1 VTGEVSPAGQ
11 PGDGR
16 PELRASHA
24 DRDRVVEQLR
34 VAAGDGRLT
43 AEELDERLEVALTA
57 RTYRELAV
65 LTADLPPAGVNSA
78 AVRKPKDVLRMEH
91 RGGNAYQV
99 GRWVVPKR
107 IEAKVTGGNIKLDFT
122 EAVITDRVLQVEADV
137 RGGNA
142 YQVGRW
148 VVPKRIE
155 AKVTGGNIKLDFTEA
170 VITDRVLQVEADVRG
185 GNMIIVTRPGVVVDT
200 SEVSMIGGNVH
211 NRPIWPDAPVDLTVE
226 VAGQLKGGN
235 IRVRGPRRT
244 FWQWLRRQ
252 PRRRG

>member
-1 VTGEVSPAGQ
+1 VSPAGQ

-137 RGGNA
+137 RGGH
-142 YQVGRW
+142 
-148 VVPKRIE
+148 
-155 AKVTGGNIKLDFTEA
+155 L
-170 VITDRVLQVEADVRG
+170 
-185 GNMIIVTRPGVVVDT
+185 IIVTRPGVVVDT

-211 NRPIWPDAPVDLTVE
+211 NRPTWPDAPVDLTVE

>member
-1 VTGEVSPAGQ
+1 VSPAGQ

-137 RGGNA
+137 RGGN
-142 YQVGRW
+142 
-148 VVPKRIE
+148 
-155 AKVTGGNIKLDFTEA
+155 
-170 VITDRVLQVEADVRG
+170 
-185 GNMIIVTRPGVVVDT
+185 MIIVTRPGVVVDT

>member
-1 VTGEVSPAGQ
+1 VSPAGE

-65 LTADLPPAGVNSA
+65 LTADLPPAGTSSA
-78 AVRKPKDVLRMEH
+78 AVAKPKDVLRMVH
-91 RGGNAYQV
+91 RGGNARQV

-122 EAVITDRVLQVEADV
+122 DAVITEHVLQVDADV
-137 RGGNA
+137 RGGNL
-142 YQVGRW
+142 
-148 VVPKRIE
+148 
-155 AKVTGGNIKLDFTEA
+155 T
-170 VITDRVLQVEADVRG
+170 
-185 GNMIIVTRPGVVVDT
+185 IVTKPGVVVDT
-200 SEVSMIGGNVH
+200 SEVSMIGGNVY
-211 NRPIWPDAPVDLTVE
+211 NRSTWPDTPVALTVE
-226 VAGQLKGGN
+226 VSGQLKGGN
-235 IRVRGPRRT
+235 VRVRGPRRS
-244 FWQWLRRQ
+244 FWQWLRRE
-252 PRRRG
+252 PRRFR